1 MVAKT
6 KLLCGALF
14 LGLSL
19 FNPLYAA
26 ADADTKNAFTK
37 NNENAGFEA
46 ISWQQM
52 NDEQRRELIKRF
64 QDIKKLPDQE
74 RSDLQQRMDWFSQ
87 LPKQQQQKMRE
98 AWQNMSAS
106 EREHWKTKLR
116 QATPGQRDDLRQK
129 IIEKYD

>member
-1 MVAKT
+1 MVAKP
-6 KLLCGALF
+6 KLLCCAFF

-19 FNPLYAA
+19 FNPTYAA
-26 ADADTKNAFTK
+26 ADADTKN
-37 NNENAGFEA
+37 NENASFEA
-46 ISWQQM
+46 ISWQQL

-116 QATPGQRDDLRQK
+116 QATPHQRDDLRQK